1 VPQKRRQASGS
12 ERLNELRR
20 AHPYDAVLH
29 NLLAVLT
36 TKLDLCAR
44 LPIYEFEANN
54 EGFADTASLFNALA
68 SAEHENVRELVESL
82 RVHLDRGFG
91 RFSSQVTP

>member
-1 VPQKRRQASGS
+1 VPQNRRQASGS

-20 AHPYDAVLH
+20 AHPYDAALH

-91 RFSSQVTP
+91 RLSPQVTP